1 MKTMTLSVSL
11 ALAATQLTAA
21 RPLMI
26 DGTVCRM
33 NRAVD
38 RLIIGSDAGS
48 RVRIAVGHSVPIR
61 MNAHNYDRA
70 DLRPGDR
77 VHIAA
82 DRSSEGLVA
91 RGIDVTMRVD
101 DALVDSIF
109 RSHRMLTGR
118 FAVREAKT
126 EFFSMRLPGK
136 KYVRVDA
143 KSAYGPNGR
152 VRVSKLRSGDRA
164 PRRPGRRDARAAEG
178 RRGTN
183 RRVHAGTRGSEGGD
197 PRRGA
202 RGGGGRAATP

>member
-11 ALAATQLTAA
+11 ALLATQMTAA
-21 RPLMI
+21 RPVMI

-38 RLIIGSDAGS
+38 RLIIGSDTGP
-48 RVRIAVGHSVPIR
+48 RVRIAVGRSVPIR

-91 RGIDVTMRVD
+91 RGVDVTMRVD

-126 EFFSMRLPGK
+126 EFFSLNTSGTN
-136 KYVRVDA
+136 YVRIDA
-143 KSAYGPNGR
+143 RSAYGPDGR
-152 VRVSKLRSGDRA
+152 MNVGKFRSGDLLECPA
-164 PRRPGRRDARAAEG
+164 FGL
-178 RRGTN
+178 RRGN
-183 RRVHAGTRGSEGGD
+183 VPLQARPIPRG
-197 PRRGA
+197 PR
-202 RGGGGRAATP
+202 